1 LPPPIW
7 ERQYNRQVADPLDGL
22 LFRQLPARSMAHL
35 NAIAA
40 TSTVRFWWR
49 SSTLAAR
56 WRD

>member
-1 LPPPIW
+1 
-7 ERQYNRQVADPLDGL
+7 
-22 LFRQLPARSMAHL
+22 MAHL

-56 WRD
+56 WRDGSTSQEIIRLPARHRRAFLFQVTFQ